1 VGEAAKKDDPELVP
15 VGPGAEGLAT
25 DDEKLEHGDEK
36 LRADER
42 LGEGREEDEERP
54 DRRET
59 AKERRE
65 RQKRARNRE
74 RLERDFYMQRNE
86 QLEKRLMLLES
97 RTAKT
102 EVASLDARTTT
113 LQAQV
118 AQAGRVMAEAMAK
131 QDKESYNQA
140 LEIRDN
146 LRDELA
152 QLRAAKPN
160 GAQQHQAPQLEQ
172 QQLVRSPAAT
182 DPRPDPIAATNAKA
196 WAREHKWFDWN
207 GTDEDSRAVY
217 RLDSELAEEGY
228 DPHSDEYWEE
238 LSARVKEELPH
249 RFGKRLDSEDGDES
263 DDDDMDVVKAPP
275 RRPGPKGPK
284 FSSGGRER
292 PLKKGEVY
300 ISAERKEAM
309 KMAGAWDDPVVR
321 QRLLKR
327 YAEMDR
333 ELAGSGQFAGR
344 P

>member
-1 VGEAAKKDDPELVP
+1 MGEAAKKEDPELIP
-15 VGPGAEGLAT
+15 VGPGAEELRQST
-25 DDEKLEHGDEK
+25 EQPEEGDEK
-36 LRADER
+36 LHADER
-42 LGEGREEDEERP
+42 LGEGREDDERG

-74 RLERDFYMQRNE
+74 RLERDFYRTRNE
-86 QLEKRLMLLES
+86 ELEKRLMVLES

-102 EVASLDARTTT
+102 EHASLDARTTT
-113 LQAQV
+113 LSAQIS
-118 AQAGRVMAEAMAK
+118 QAGRVMAEAMSK
-131 QDKESYNQA
+131 QDKEAFNQA
-140 LEIRDN
+140 QEIRDS

-152 QLRAAKPN
+152 QLKGKGN
-160 GAQQHQAPQLEQ
+160 GAAVERPDTAPRVPAQAE
-172 QQLVRSPAAT
+172 AA
-182 DPRPDPIAATNAKA
+182 RPDPIAAVNAKA

-217 RLDSELAEEGY
+217 RLDSELAEEGF
-228 DPHSDEYWEE
+228 DPHSDEYWDE
-238 LSARVKEELPH
+238 LSSRVKEELPH
-249 RFGKRLDSEDGDES
+249 RFKANGKKVHQE
-263 DDDDMDVVKAPP
+263 DDDDFEGDDSDLKPV
-275 RRPGPKGPK
+275 RRPAPKGGPK

-300 ISAERKEAM
+300 ISAERKQAM
-309 KMAGAWDDPVVR
+309 EMAGAWNDPVVR

-333 ELAGSGQFAGR
+333 ELADTGQLAGR